1 MNKLLVGILALLTL
15 SFGAPAMA
23 RDGHYGGDYGRGHG
37 YSHGSYSHGGYSH
50 GGHYGSHSR
59 FGLYIGLPLLWPRG
73 AYYPG
78 YYGATPYA
86 YSYPYTTQVIVERQP
101 QVYVQRETTAAA
113 PASSDFWYYCPDSQ
127 TYYPYAQTCPSPWLQ
142 VVPQTSPQA
151 PR

>member
-1 MNKLLVGILALLTL
+1 MNKLLIGILALLTL
-15 SFGAPAMA
+15 TFGAPAMA
-23 RDGHYGGDYGRGHG
+23 RDGHYGRGYDRGH
-37 YSHGSYSHGGYSH
+37 GYSH

-59 FGLYIGLPLLWPRG
+59 FGLYVGLPLLWPRG

-78 YYGATPYA
+78 YYPGYYGAAP
-86 YSYPYTTQVIVERQP
+86 YPYTQVIVERQP
-101 QVYVQRETTAAA
+101 QVYVQRETTTAAAA
-113 PASSDFWYYCPDSQ
+113 PAGSDFWFFCPDSQ